1 MSRIDEIQARCDKA
15 TTGPWFAV
23 ESDDGH
29 EIRMGDYLASYNEL
43 RRGGLLAHH
52 IIEYNHNC
60 EYDDEIEDDHPANQQ
75 AEEANA
81 NAEFIAHARED
92 IPWLLSELA
101 RKDEE
106 IERLT
111 AQLEQYRQAED
122 DGKLVR
128 MPCWPGDTV
137 YVIDKWSDEPYVF
150 KTRIEKMEFISS
162 EVRMMCIEDID
173 VRFTKYLSDFGKT
186 VFLTEQSA
194 RAAMDAVEHDTVVTE
209 CPIRGHSPLCTKSEC
224 HKEVS
229 MVTNHAGNLWKRR
242 GSM

>member
-43 RRGGLLAHH
+43 RRGGLLSHH

-106 IERLT
+106 IEMLT

-122 DGKLVR
+122 DGRLAR
-128 MPCWPGDTV
+128 LPCKVGDNVFYKYTDLKPWQV
-137 YVIDKWSDEPYVF
+137 TEIDIYAIGTLFRLGRKG
-150 KTRIEKMEFISS
+150 T
-162 EVRMMCIEDID
+162 EDYCA
-173 VRFTKYLSDFGKT
+173 VWLKELGETWHLS
-186 VFLTEQSA
+186 EQSA
-194 RAAMDAVEHDTVVTE
+194 REAMQSKAVVEQ
-209 CPIRGHSPLCTKSEC
+209 
-224 HKEVS
+224 
-229 MVTNHAGNLWKRR
+229 
-242 GSM
+242 